1 MSEFAVVTVATCNYL
16 HYAAALARSVREQH
30 PEAPLHVCLVDRP
43 WPGVALPAEEGVRY
57 FHADE
62 LAIPAWP
69 RFTFQYLP
77 FPLSAAVKSFAV
89 GKVLDEAEP
98 DKLIFLD
105 SDTHL
110 YHPLTEVV
118 RSLDACDIIITPHL
132 CSPRASESR
141 HQDELWIKAS
151 GVYNSGFLGLRRGA
165 NARAL
170 VRWWQDKLYKM
181 CIDARFAHLFVDQS
195 WLDLVPGLFAG
206 VRVERGLGYNV
217 GYWNV
222 GQRPISLGPG
232 GRFDAAGEPLVFFHY
247 SGYDMGRPDCLSKWI
262 AHVDPGFDQSA
273 QPGLAPL
280 LRAYSERLRACGWE
294 TYSRVPY
301 GYAALDD
308 GTPIQPVWREM
319 IRVDYPP
326 LADVAD
332 PYDTAA
338 TPNLVRRF
346 EEAAQEFTATPD
358 GHQARLQQL
367 ESLYRSL
374 DSSPLLGPLLRRY
387 KVFRD
392 SRALQ

>member
-30 PEAPLHVCLVDRP
+30 PGAPLYVCLVDRP
-43 WPGVALPAEEGVRY
+43 GPDVALPAEEGVRY
-57 FHADE
+57 FGADE

-89 GKVLDEAEP
+89 GKVLDEAGP

-110 YHPLTEVV
+110 YHPLTAVA
-118 RSLDACDIIITPHL
+118 RSLDACDIVITPHL
-132 CSPRASESR
+132 CSPRTSERR
-141 HQDELWIKAS
+141 HKDELWIKAS

-181 CIDARFAHLFVDQS
+181 CIDARHAHLFVDQS
-195 WLDLVPGLFAG
+195 WFDFVPGLFAN

-222 GQRPISLGPG
+222 GQRPITLGPG
-232 GRFDAAGEPLVFFHY
+232 GRFEAAGEPLVFFHY
-247 SGYDMGRPDCLSKWI
+247 SGYDASRPDRLSR
-262 AHVDPGFDQSA
+262 HLDPGPGQSE

-280 LRAYSERLRACGWE
+280 LRGYSERLRARGWE
-294 TYSRVPY
+294 TYSRLPY
-301 GYAALDD
+301 GYAALID
-308 GTPIQPVWREM
+308 GTPIQPIWREM

-338 TPNLVRRF
+338 TPDLVRRF
-346 EEAAQEFTATPD
+346 EEAARQFMPTPD
-358 GHQARLQQL
+358 GNSARLRQL

-374 DSSPLLGPLLRRY
+374 DSSPVLGPLLRRY

-392 SRALQ
+392 SRALL